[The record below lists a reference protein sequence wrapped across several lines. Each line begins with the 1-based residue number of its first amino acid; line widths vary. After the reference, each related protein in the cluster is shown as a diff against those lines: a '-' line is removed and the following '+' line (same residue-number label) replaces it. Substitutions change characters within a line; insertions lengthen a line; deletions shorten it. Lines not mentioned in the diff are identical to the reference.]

1 MEFIDNDIY
10 FDDINKV
17 KKNRIEVSSSARSGS
32 LQKNIIENSIN
43 LTTYKCT
50 YTPINK
56 QFLVTMLLKT
66 VKHPGM

>member
-1 MEFIDNDIY
+1 MLLTMIFISTIL
-10 FDDINKV
+10 I
-17 KKNRIEVSSSARSGS
+17 KKKKQNRKCSARSG
-32 LQKNIIENSIN
+32 KPATNIIENSIN